1 MFRILLTYGHNCT
14 LVENDTG
21 ERERERE
28 SNDPF
33 REEMS
38 RWSVTLNRVALMPQA
53 GRAALTNPRL
63 LSIVDEYSVL
73 RAAVA
78 TPNRPKCLSV
88 RPSVRPSVRLMM

>member
-1 MFRILLTYGHNCT
+1 MIL
-14 LVENDTG
+14 
-21 ERERERE
+21 ERERE

-78 TPNRPKCLSV
+78 SGHPEQTEVPF
-88 RPSVRPSVRLMM
+88 RPSVRPSDDVVSLSIESRVESMAHFGPR